1 MERLSEWFDRFELLF
16 KNKQILEIL
25 GNLSN
30 NGLYLLSCLSQ
41 VFKIKLE
48 AVPN

>member
-1 MERLSEWFDRFELLF
+1 MERLSESFDRFESLL

-30 NGLYLLSCLSQ
+30 NGVHLFVCLKQ
-41 VFKIKLE
+41 LKL
-48 AVPN
+48 N

>member
-1 MERLSEWFDRFELLF
+1 MERLSESFDRFELLF

-30 NGLYLLSCLSQ
+30 IGPLPICLLVSSS
-41 VFKIKLE
+41 
-48 AVPN
+48 